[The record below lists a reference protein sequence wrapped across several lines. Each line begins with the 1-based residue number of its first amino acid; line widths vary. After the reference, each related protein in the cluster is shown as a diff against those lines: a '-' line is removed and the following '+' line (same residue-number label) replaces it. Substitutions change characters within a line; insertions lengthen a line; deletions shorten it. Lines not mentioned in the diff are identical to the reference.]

1 MLRSTQH
8 TIEGLKVKSN
18 PEIMKD
24 FFKRIQK
31 ITIKEKIDTL
41 TSLKLRT
48 SEEVL
53 GENEYMCMYG

>member
-8 TIEGLKVKSN
+8 NIEGLKVKSN
-18 PEIMKD
+18 PEVMKD

-41 TSLKLRT
+41 TSLKLL
-48 SEEVL
+48 EEYL
-53 GENEYMCMYG
+53 AHINS